1 MRKEPRTPLTDTV
14 RSFGD
19 STVSE
24 MFTVQDKDP
33 SSTPRTYIESQ
44 A

>member
-1 MRKEPRTPLTDTV
+1 MRKEARTPVTDTLL
-14 RSFGD
+14 SFGD
-19 STVSE
+19 STISE
-24 MFTVQDKDP
+24 MFTVQDGDP